1 MFALKPAFS
10 HDVCHGENPVPPSAS
25 SVGVGHLA
33 HTRASPGRVAEI
45 STKALGSLEKG
56 QMEAP

>member
-1 MFALKPAFS
+1 MSAMEKTQA
-10 HDVCHGENPVPPSAS
+10 PPSAS

-33 HTRASPGRVAEI
+33 HTPASPGRVSEI
-45 STKALGSLEKG
+45 STKALGSEKG